1 MDNANLSKL
10 QMSHEGRL
18 AHCESWLEQH
28 QQEIEFLKKKQGEIH
43 KLVTSVSVIAQK
55 QTDMEKSVVE
65 IKENL
70 GKEMSDIKTE
80 LKAQREIPKKR
91 WEKIWD
97 YALRAAITALVGYAL
112 LQIGIG

>member
-1 MDNANLSKL
+1 
-10 QMSHEGRL
+10 
-18 AHCESWLEQH
+18 
-28 QQEIEFLKKKQGEIH
+28 
-43 KLVTSVSVIAQK
+43 
-55 QTDMEKSVVE
+55 VVE

-70 GKEMSDIKTE
+70 GREMTDIKTE